1 MSSVDAKDDQAVTFY
16 QRHEFRRFV
25 SKPASLFLPIV
36 TALQALST
44 KRAANE
50 KPRK

>member
-16 QRHEFRRFV
+16 QRHEIRRFV

-44 KRAANE
+44 KRATNE